1 MPPAFNLSHD
11 QTLQFKFL
19 IAYGYQ
25 SWLAGIIFA
34 LRLIAQ
40 MSLHG
45 YSHRANVQRSLTRI
59 PTHIV
64 LLIC

>member
-1 MPPAFNLSHD
+1 
-11 QTLQFKFL
+11 
-19 IAYGYQ
+19 
-25 SWLAGIIFA
+25 
-34 LRLIAQ
+34 LIAQ

-45 YSHRANVQRSLTRI
+45 YSHRANAQRSLTRI

>member
-1 MPPAFNLSHD
+1 
-11 QTLQFKFL
+11 
-19 IAYGYQ
+19 
-25 SWLAGIIFA
+25 
-34 LRLIAQ
+34 LIAQ